1 MLPWMNKNG
10 KIITIGSQ
18 EGKFNCV
25 FRDSKLADTYRK
37 ENITMDELKQMVKTF
52 ENDIRSN

>member
-1 MLPWMNKNG
+1 MNKNG

-25 FRDSKLADTYRK
+25 FKDSKMADTYRK
-37 ENITMDELKQMVKTF
+37 ENITMDELNQMLKTF
-52 ENDIRSN
+52 ESDIQSG

>member
-1 MLPWMNKNG
+1 MLPCMNKNG

-25 FRDSKLADTYRK
+25 FKDSKMADAYRK
-37 ENITMDELKQMVKTF
+37 ENITMDELNQMLKTF
-52 ENDIRSN
+52 ESDIQSG